1 MFFIDRPPP
10 CPFPELPEFDD
21 LAVPAAA
28 SGLVPVE
35 VVPAAM
41 DPMAVTDDG
50 ARLVVASGT
59 AVPTL

>member
-1 MFFIDRPPP
+1 MLFIDRPPP

-28 SGLVPVE
+28 SGLVLVDAAATAVGA
-35 VVPAAM
+35 VV
-41 DPMAVTDDG
+41 VTDDG
-50 ARLVVASGT
+50 ATLVVASGA

>member
-21 LAVPAAA
+21 LAVSAAA
-28 SGLVPVE
+28 SGLVPVD

-50 ARLVVASGT
+50 ARLVVPSGT